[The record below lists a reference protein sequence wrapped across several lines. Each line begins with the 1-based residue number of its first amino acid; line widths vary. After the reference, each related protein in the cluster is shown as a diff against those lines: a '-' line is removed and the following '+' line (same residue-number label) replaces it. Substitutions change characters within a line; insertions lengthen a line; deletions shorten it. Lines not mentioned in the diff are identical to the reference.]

1 MMLNDTDS
9 WAPVPGFINYEANRL
24 GEIRNV
30 NTGELMKPFAR
41 RRSKS
46 LYLRLYKTVGTA
58 TERSVASIVWAAFY
72 KRWPTDSYVCHAD
85 GDVRNNAIDNLFL
98 GSRSDVA
105 KTRRRMDDT
114 IWNRM
119 IEEGELVHG

>member
-1 MMLNDTDS
+1 MLSDANT
-9 WAPVPGFINYEANRL
+9 WAAVPGFIRYEANRL
-24 GEIRNV
+24 GEVRNV
-30 NTGELMKPFAR
+30 ITGEVLKPFAR
-41 RRSKS
+41 RNSNS

-105 KTRRRMDDT
+105 KTRRRMDDA